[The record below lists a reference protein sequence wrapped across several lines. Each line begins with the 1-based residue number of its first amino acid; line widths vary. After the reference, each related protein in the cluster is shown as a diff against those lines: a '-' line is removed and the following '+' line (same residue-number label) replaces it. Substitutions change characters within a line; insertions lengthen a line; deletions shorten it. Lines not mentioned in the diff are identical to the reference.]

1 MFRVIEGLFIS
12 SLESASQSELLRN
25 NQIRCVISIG
35 CKSENQIDTG
45 TSPDN
50 MIEYYSFPHILDRPE
65 TVLLAILVHTND
77 VIRRSLS
84 KNMRVLVHCV
94 YGQSRSASV
103 IASYLMSTGL
113 NLEDSVQLVK
123 TANPS
128 MCINPGFLSQL
139 HFISQSSL
147 ETAPYFSVVDQ
158 HRFETL
164 LLNPSSESSSSS
176 SSSSSDISTI
186 SSNKRV
192 RGDDGHILSH
202 PFTVSDSLWHSRSL
216 DIILNA
222 QISLKDILICKACK
236 GTLASGTQILLSTCN
251 AAEFVDEYQDAFWA
265 GYRTARSKGS
275 EAPCVLPHK
284 GVVAVYPSV
293 WMLDCV
299 QDQVAA
305 LRRQQQQQQQQQT
318 SGCAVID
325 VSAPATGKGSKK
337 KGTVSS
343 SKFDSSSATN
353 ISGGLSAVATFTSC
367 CLSCPT
373 CLKEVGSWRSRGLNL
388 IGEYNLCDLFSFYS
402 SSVHLKRHRSI
413 PASAV

>member
-1 MFRVIEGLFIS
+1 MFRVVEGLFIS
-12 SLESASQSELLRN
+12 SLESASQNELLSN
-25 NQIRCVISIG
+25 NQIRCVISVG
-35 CKSENQIDTG
+35 CKSENADIA
-45 TSPDN
+45 SPDN
-50 MIEYYSFPHILDRPE
+50 IIEYHSFPHVLDRPE
-65 TVLLAILVHTND
+65 TVLLGILVHTND
-77 VIRRSLS
+77 VIQRSLS
-84 KNMRVLVHCV
+84 KNMHVLVHCV

-176 SSSSSDISTI
+176 SSSGIRAI

-192 RGDDGHILSH
+192 RDDDGHILSH
-202 PFTVSDSLWHSRSL
+202 PFPVSARLWHSRSL
-216 DIILNA
+216 ETILNA
-222 QISLKDILICKACK
+222 QTSLKDILICKACK
-236 GTLASGTQILLSTCN
+236 GTLASGTQILLSSCN

-265 GYRTARSKGS
+265 GYRSARSKGS

-284 GVVAVYPSV
+284 GVVAVYPSA

-305 LRRQQQQQQQQQT
+305 LRRKQQQQQT
-318 SGCAVID
+318 SGCAVLD
-325 VSAPATGKGSKK
+325 ASTSAAGKESKK

-343 SKFDSSSATN
+343 SESSSSNATTV
-353 ISGGLSAVATFTSC
+353 SGGLSTVATFTSC
-367 CLSCPT
+367 SLSCPT
-373 CLKEVGSWRSRGLNL
+373 CLIEVGSWRSRGLNL
-388 IGEYNLCDLFSFYS
+388 IGEYNLCDLFSFHS